1 MYSRVYSQEIVMVL
15 SVVRRGEGVGGLPCC
30 VCGVVRLGSGSLS
43 RLRIV
48 TGRLN
53 VGGASS
59 LGGRSLICGVLS
71 RRTVTKTAGGITTS
85 GLGRRHG
92 RRRGGGHS
100 HMTPTGGSGGM
111 ISTAGRKR
119 TRGTGR
125 TTPTGP
131 RRPSGGRRDTGG
143 RGRAPTIRIGTRGA
157 TTPGHG
163 MNHPHGGTS
172 TTRRGRIR
180 DIGATAPTAP
190 GMARS
195 GMIARGT
202 PRMVRGTIPTRTPRG
217 GAGTGGPTRRG
228 GMMIGPRPRGG
239 TRPIVSRRDGVLSNT
254 SSSSFVP
261 VRSLPS
267 RGVRLPARL
276 FKGFRTAG
284 ARPTRATA
292 RRRTPRPRRRTR
304 RRRRRRHPHVIH
316 PHSGGGNGGGTDGDG
331 GGTGG
336 GGGGGFRHGGG
347 RGRGRRHMP
356 VPHPTRPGGTG
367 RGLPMPRRRRR
378 HGIVRHRGPCR
389 FSSVLGKMNMLRV
402 VRSKC
407 KFLHSSSCGCL
418 SSPSSVCMS
427 RSRVGLFNLG
437 ANSIMRKIVHPPGR
451 KRGCFPLMGMSG
463 VGKHSTT
470 FIHSHIPFR
479 RLAPLFP
486 SRGFGLYGNNCSSSV
501 STHMMSLFTPVNG
514 NRHTLVMTR
523 PGANG
528 AVLVGSVTGTVTT
541 GRPRMCV
548 VVLLVSRHPRR
559 MASVTHDIGT
569 RIVTS
574 AFSRPTRHRIGVTN
588 VMLRGTGELMRYNR
602 SMIVFLSS
610 VAHLT
615 HTCGAMSPT
624 SNGMLSNN
632 ISTGT
637 LRGPGHFFNT
647 THGVRGNNSLA
658 VVTATL
664 VSANSGVSR
673 IVFRRFGNANGVRL
687 RLSHG
692 LSGGHVFP
700 TIGVATSDA
709 HHSSLLL
716 SGAALSHV

>member
-1 MYSRVYSQEIVMVL
+1 MLCY
-15 SVVRRGEGVGGLPCC
+15 

-43 RLRIV
+43 RLRAV
-48 TGRLN
+48 THRLN

-59 LGGRSLICGVLS
+59 LGGRRLICGVLS
-71 RRTVTKTAGGITTS
+71 RRTVTNTAGGITTS

-92 RRRGGGHS
+92 RSGGGHS
-100 HMTPTGGSGGM
+100 QMTVGGRGGM
-111 ISTAGRKR
+111 FSTAGGNRVAGARATIPIPTTGTRPGR
-119 TRGTGR
+119 TR
-125 TTPTGP
+125 PM
-131 RRPSGGRRDTGG
+131 
-143 RGRAPTIRIGTRGA
+143 GTRIIPTARG
-157 TTPGHG
+157 TMTPPGGG
-163 MNHPHGGTS
+163 MNHPHGGTMRGGPGRRRMTPIT
-172 TTRRGRIR
+172 TTR
-180 DIGATAPTAP
+180 
-190 GMARS
+190 
-195 GMIARGT
+195 ARGAI
-202 PRMVRGTIPTRTPRG
+202 RI
-217 GAGTGGPTRRG
+217 
-228 GMMIGPRPRGG
+228 GG
-239 TRPIVSRRDGVLSNT
+239 TRMGGMRMGGVRAGPVSGPVVGPGTPTIVSRRDGVLSRDT
-254 SSSSFVP
+254 SSSFVP

-267 RGVRLPARL
+267 RGMRLPARL
-276 FKGFRTAG
+276 FNGFRSAG
-284 ARPTRATA
+284 ARPMIA
-292 RRRTPRPRRRTR
+292 PIPRRARG
-304 RRRRRRHPHVIH
+304 RRHPHIVH
-316 PHSGGGNGGGTDGDG
+316 PHSGGGGGGGGPGDG
-331 GGTGG
+331 GGTPEGG
-336 GGGGGFRHGGG
+336 GPQL
-347 RGRGRRHMP
+347 P
-356 VPHPTRPGGTG
+356 VRE
-367 RGLPMPRRRRR
+367 PMRRRGAKRGTPTPR

-389 FSSVLGKMNMLRV
+389 FSSVLANAKILRV
-402 VRSKC
+402 VRSNC
-407 KFLHSSSCGCL
+407 NFLHSSSCGCL

-437 ANSIMRKIVHPPGR
+437 ANSIMRNVVHPPGR

-463 VGKHSTT
+463 VSNHSTT
-470 FIHSHIPFR
+470 FMHSHMPFS

-486 SRGFGLYGNNCSSSV
+486 SRGFELYGNKCSSSV
-501 STHMMSLFTPVNG
+501 STHMMSLFSPVNG
-514 NRHTLVMTR
+514 KRHTLVITR

-528 AVLVGSVTGTVTT
+528 ALLVGSVTGTVTT

-559 MASVTHDIGT
+559 MASVTHDMGT

-588 VMLRGTGELMRYNR
+588 VMLRGTGELMRYKR

-615 HTCGAMSPT
+615 HTCGAISPT

-637 LRGPGHFFNT
+637 LRGPGQFFNT

-700 TIGVATSDA
+700 TIGVITSDA